1 MGITKNH
8 LNLNPKWMICLVMI
22 PQLCQLSLPQVENAM
37 TTAAAVA
44 AVQRKVKVWMTA
56 LDHQTL
62 SDRQRKGTS
71 GTVVDLL
78 QDFIERGQKSKEEEL
93 DRREI
98 MHGEKLDAINRLVGI
113 IKDQNNK

>member
-1 MGITKNH
+1 
-8 LNLNPKWMICLVMI
+8 
-22 PQLCQLSLPQVENAM
+22 M

-44 AVQRKVKVWMTA
+44 AMQRKSES
-56 LDHQTL
+56 LDDGAGP
-62 SDRQRKGTS
+62 SNPKRQRKGTS

-93 DRREI
+93 DRRER
-98 MHGEKLDAINRLVGI
+98 MHREKLDAINRLVGI